1 MKIGLLYSRVRFE
14 EKLIIEALQS
24 RGLNHD
30 LIDDREISMAVSGVG
45 QKDNGT
51 SPLTPGNFSYDVV
64 LDRAMEFTRGLYAL
78 RVLNDWGVKTV
89 NHSSVVGLCGDK
101 LLTTS
106 ALTRANVPQ
115 PRTVV
120 AFTPEAALTAIEEM
134 GYPVVIKPIIGS
146 WGRLVS
152 RINDRDAAEAIL
164 EHKSILGTYLHE
176 IFYIQE
182 FINKP
187 GRDIRVIVVGDETI
201 CAIYRESEH
210 WITNTAR
217 GATATVCPVTSELD
231 LLAQSAAKAVG
242 GGVLAIDVIEDP
254 NRGYLVNEINPT
266 PEFRGALTATQ
277 VDIPNKMIDYVIE
290 VGKKI

>member
-30 LIDDREISMAVSGVG
+30 LVDDRDISMAVSGMNLPHDG
-45 QKDNGT
+45 ARL
-51 SPLTPGNFSYDVV
+51 LTPDNFSYDIV

-78 RVLNDWGVKTV
+78 RVLNDWGVRTV
-89 NHSSVVGLCGDK
+89 NHSSVVALCGDK

-106 ALTRANVPQ
+106 ALTRANIPQ

-120 AFTPEAALTAIEEM
+120 AFTPESALTAIEEM
-134 GYPVVIKPIIGS
+134 GYPVVIKPVIGS

-187 GRDIRVIVVGDETI
+187 GRDIRVIVIGDETV

-217 GATATVCPVTSELD
+217 GATATVCPITPELD
-231 LLAQSAAKAVG
+231 KLAQSAATAVG
-242 GGVLAIDVIEDP
+242 RGVLAIDVIEDP
-254 NRGYLVNEINPT
+254 DRGYLVNEINPT
-266 PEFRGALTATQ
+266 PEFRGALTATK
-277 VDIPNKMIDYVIE
+277 VDIPNKMIDYVLRIASNQ
-290 VGKKI
+290 